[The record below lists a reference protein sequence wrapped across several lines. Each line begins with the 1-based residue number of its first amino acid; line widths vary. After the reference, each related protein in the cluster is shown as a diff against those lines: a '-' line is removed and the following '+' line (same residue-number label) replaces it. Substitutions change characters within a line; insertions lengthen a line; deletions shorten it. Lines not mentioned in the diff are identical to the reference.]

1 MLYMYKEPPKAIL
14 LVDFGLFGDNFFS
27 QFYLV
32 RNKTTE
38 IMERACEVGP
48 KSLQKNFRVEELFS
62 ARNVSRYFSV

>member
-27 QFYLV
+27 QFHLV

-48 KSLQKNFRVEELFS
+48 KSLQKNFQVEEFFS
-62 ARNVSRYFSV
+62 ARNVSRYFPL